1 MTNEQRAKKL
11 AERIDQQYLE
21 WAERAYQEETGNF
34 FWLETNQEREA
45 AILSILAEGPT
56 KDTQ

>member
-1 MTNEQRAKKL
+1 MKKL
-11 AERIDQQYLE
+11 AEKIDQQYLE
-21 WAERAYQEETGNF
+21 WAEKAYQEQTGNF

-45 AILSILAEGPT
+45 AILFILGEAPP